1 MQVTNYVHTTPGFG
15 TNAEDS
21 CLDFLLPTEFVE
33 TGAVEQDFET
43 RFNNLKI
50 TPTEWKDT
58 DQTNPE
64 QFHKIISEQL
74 SRDRHV
80 AVQSICTLSQN
91 KELRSVLATPDIM
104 KALMVALDEEQESMW
119 PQIVESLRL
128 LCSHA
133 PNRKLFTT
141 TFITKILSTISQQ
154 DTNTEQGLS
163 MISNCCGLLYTI
175 GFGDIGTLLN
185 RILSSNSF
193 NSKLFTQTLFTYQTK
208 KADLFVSYIIL
219 AIIIRGVIDYVE
231 RADPD
236 QMPKWFLVVLGQMYQ
251 TDCFSAITQ
260 QALDTRNVGVQRDIL
275 FKILNNVVFGSPL
288 QAIATN
294 FVQAMQ
300 NHFTDVELQLPCILA
315 VDELLQRA
323 ASFPQGTME
332 SMIQRSIVS
341 DESIQLV
348 SRVDDLQLANAAM
361 KLIMRFLSNQ
371 VILSQLHT
379 IRPKFPT
386 LIDNCAAVLT
396 HVSGEAMSAINLSCI
411 RQSTCMIAILLQMST
426 ESANAERM
434 IYKGVLD
441 SVIYLAPILPKLYID
456 NILLA
461 VAMLF
466 RSAPQVA
473 ILRMDR
479 SKKSKEDMEKFI
491 EFLKPFVVQRDD
503 ELLDNPFAALKAIND
518 ALQFVMQKREKKS
531 KKKGKK
537 GGEPQNE

>member
-1 MQVTNYVHTTPGFG
+1 
-15 TNAEDS
+15 
-21 CLDFLLPTEFVE
+21 
-33 TGAVEQDFET
+33 
-43 RFNNLKI
+43 
-50 TPTEWKDT
+50 
-58 DQTNPE
+58 
-64 QFHKIISEQL
+64 
-74 SRDRHV
+74 
-80 AVQSICTLSQN
+80 
-91 KELRSVLATPDIM
+91 
-104 KALMVALDEEQESMW
+104 
-119 PQIVESLRL
+119 
-128 LCSHA
+128 
-133 PNRKLFTT
+133 
-141 TFITKILSTISQQ
+141 
-154 DTNTEQGLS
+154 
-163 MISNCCGLLYTI
+163 
-175 GFGDIGTLLN
+175 
-185 RILSSNSF
+185 
-193 NSKLFTQTLFTYQTK
+193 
-208 KADLFVSYIIL
+208 
-219 AIIIRGVIDYVE
+219 
-231 RADPD
+231 
-236 QMPKWFLVVLGQMYQ
+236 MPKWFLVVLGQMYQ

-341 DESIQLV
+341 DELIQLV

-518 ALQFVMQKREKKS
+518 ALQFVMQKREKKL